1 MPGKMA
7 SEADSERGPPRV
19 RRLDVRMLTPSELCK
34 PFWFRRCKSCRD
46 LTLQCGL
53 CFEPKPKIR
62 FELSMSKRN
71 KSGRSSRVKSG
82 QSQVRREG
90 LVFEALPTN
99 RKVKA
104 AFQGSAPP
112 QIVYSGRTILS
123 DKMQTSLIRHARKF
137 WYRDM
142 VDTPLP
148 GPKWVVNL
156 LAEAELYPDALQYL
170 DRQIA
175 DTGLPVFNP
184 PKAILQ
190 SRRDRSAIMLTGIK
204 NLVVPRTLRFRPT
217 HPNHFK
223 AVFAHGDFEFPI
235 LVRPAGSHTGRSLIR
250 IDGPGDWDKIYTI
263 PWGGMLMYMSQWM
276 DFRSSAGEW
285 RKLRLS
291 ITPQAV
297 RLRHILYGEDWL
309 IHSAQ
314 RGEAEVEKE
323 MEILLNAENW
333 GAMQQV
339 GSDIRERVGL
349 DFFGVDLGWKSDS
362 EFVLFEANASMS
374 ILSYHNMP
382 EIRRED
388 YVANLK
394 KIEKDV
400 WRSLESVCMR
410 PLL

>member
-1 MPGKMA
+1 MPDKMA

-34 PFWFRRCKSCRD
+34 PFWFRRCKFCRD

-53 CFEPKPKIR
+53 CFETKPKTR
-62 FELSMSKRN
+62 FEMNKSKRN
-71 KSGRSSRVKSG
+71 KSGRSSRVKIG
-82 QSQVRREG
+82 QSQVGREG

-104 AFQGSAPP
+104 VFQGSGPP
-112 QIVYSGRTILS
+112 QVAYPGRTILS
-123 DKMQTSLIRHARKF
+123 DKMKTSLSRHARRF
-137 WYRDM
+137 WYRGTD
-142 VDTPLP
+142 DTPLQ

-156 LAEAELYPDALQYL
+156 LAEAELYPDALRYL

-175 DTGLPVFNP
+175 ATELSVFNS

-190 SRRDRSAIMLTGIK
+190 SRRDRSAEILTGIE
-204 NLVVPRTLRFRPT
+204 NLVVPKTLRFRPT
-217 HPNHFK
+217 HPCHFK
-223 AVFAHGDFEFPI
+223 GVFAHGGFEFPI
-235 LVRPAGSHTGRSLIR
+235 LIRPAGSHTGRSLIK

-263 PWGGMLMYMSQWM
+263 PWGGMFMYMSQWM
-276 DFRSSAGEW
+276 DFRSLAGEW

-297 RLRHILYGEDWL
+297 RMRHILYGQDWL
-309 IHSAQ
+309 IHSVQ
-314 RGEAEVEKE
+314 RGEEEVEKE
-323 MEILLNAENW
+323 MEILLNADNW
-333 GAMQQV
+333 VAMQQL
-339 GSDIRERVGL
+339 GSDIRDRLGL